1 MKKRLRKKLRLKE
14 FYEYIFHIDGNFI
27 RQLSDDEVDNF
38 VDDLCDFVDEIGVTF
53 VGVTDHNK
61 FHYSFMGLYKYKTR
75 LKQHHIDLIKNK
87 FNDLNLVGWHTFRII
102 KTTDVED

>member
-61 FHYSFMGLYKYKTR
+61 FHYSFMGLYKYQNR
-75 LKQHHIDLIKNK
+75 LKEKHIELIETK
-87 FNDLNLVGWHTFRII
+87 FSGLTLIGSHVCRVI

>member
-1 MKKRLRKKLRLKE
+1 MIL
-14 FYEYIFHIDGNFI
+14 HTDGNFI
-27 RQLSDDEVDNF
+27 RQLSDDEVDRF

-75 LKQHHIDLIKNK
+75 LKEKHIQLIETKFRDLS
-87 FNDLNLVGWHTFRII
+87 LVVRYVCRVI

>member
-14 FYEYIFHIDGNFI
+14 FYEIILHTDGNFI
-27 RQLSDDEVDNF
+27 RQLTDKGVDDF
-38 VDDLCDFVDEIGVTF
+38 VDGLCDFVDDIGITF

-61 FHYSFMGLYKYKTR
+61 FHYSFMGLYKYKNR
-75 LKQHHIDLIKNK
+75 LKEKHIELIKNK
-87 FNDLNLVGWHTFRII
+87 FDDLNLVGWYVCKII